1 MIRAIIAFLAS
12 VFTATQI
19 FFLIT
24 GGKTL
29 CFSNGCDIVD
39 SMTMYSPIV
48 FNIVGFIYFQTL
60 FWLLLLGRRGSESWH
75 KLAGL
80 LLLAG
85 LGAEAVLVFFQY
97 SIAGVFCS
105 YCLVIFSLIVLLNV
119 FTGMRQIFR
128 GAVLF
133 GAVTIACFSL
143 QFRAGATTG
152 VSLDTGTLAQVEGS
166 KGETLHYLFF
176 SATCG
181 HCEQVI
187 EFLGQENSC
196 DVRFNPV
203 ETIDGFQFDGAL
215 YTGSYEPE
223 VNFNFLKSLSITEVP
238 VLVVKDRQ
246 ETRVLKGG
254 QRIERYFGENCRE
267 IEETDFSGSS
277 NMNTSAYA
285 YIPGT
290 ADQQDEDACAVAA
303 ECATEEPEDITGK
316 Q

>member
-1 MIRAIIAFLAS
+1 MIRAIITFLAS
-12 VFTATQI
+12 VITGAQVY
-19 FFLIT
+19 FLYT

-29 CFSNGCDIVD
+29 CFNNGCDIVD
-39 SMTMYSPIV
+39 SMTMFPPLV
-48 FNIVGFIYFQTL
+48 FNLVGFIYFQTL
-60 FWLLLLGRRGSESWH
+60 FWILLAGRNGSENWQ

-105 YCLVIFSLIVLLNV
+105 YCLVIFSLVVLLNMLC
-119 FTGMRQIFR
+119 GLRQMFR

-133 GAVTIACFSL
+133 GAVTVACFSL
-143 QFRAGATTG
+143 EFKAGATSG
-152 VSLDTGTLAQVEGS
+152 GALESGTLAQVEGRRD
-166 KGETLHYLFF
+166 EPQHYLFF

-181 HCEQVI
+181 HCERVI
-187 EFLGQENSC
+187 EFLGQGNSC

-203 ETIDGFQFDGAL
+203 ETVDGFQFDGAA
-215 YTGSYEPE
+215 YSQTYMPE

-238 VLVVKDRQ
+238 VLVVKDSL

-254 QRIERYFGENCRE
+254 QRIEQYLAENCRE
-267 IEETDFSGSS
+267 GAESDFSGTSS
-277 NMNTSAYA
+277 MSLSGYTYLSGSVGQ
-285 YIPGT
+285 PT
-290 ADQQDEDACAVAA
+290 DDACAVAA
-303 ECATEEPEDITGK
+303 ECAPEESGERTGK